1 MNDSRNFYYPQGA
14 IMRAA
19 LSFFKTLPL
28 IMLLALAGC
37 SNWVYRVDIP
47 QGNFLEQKD
56 VDKLRIEMS
65 KEQVI
70 FVIGNPVAKNSFNDN
85 VWHYL
90 YTMTRGNGNE
100 FRTELVIFFDKDEKL
115 LKIEGD
121 FEVPENFNIPLEQ

>member
-1 MNDSRNFYYPQGA
+1 
-14 IMRAA
+14 MRAA

>member
-1 MNDSRNFYYPQGA
+1 
-14 IMRAA
+14 MRAA

-37 SNWVYRVDIP
+37 SNKPLLDIP

-70 FVIGNPVAKNSFNDN
+70 FVIGNPLQKTLSTITFGIT
-85 VWHYL
+85 
-90 YTMTRGNGNE
+90 YT
-100 FRTELVIFFDKDEKL
+100 
-115 LKIEGD
+115 
-121 FEVPENFNIPLEQ
+121 Q